1 MVRSVTAHWLTD
13 SLTGTNPRDASAS
26 KSRNCAPGKKASDG
40 HELLAKLAFD
50 VNWFKSE
57 MFYNCKQCAMC
68 RQLVQSS
75 ISFNAMRRGVEGPGT
90 GVSTWSVCPWAHT
103 CHPWASIT
111 LATAAHCFPAL
122 SGLTFGIGK
131 FLTATFLHF
140 EKLDWALMP
149 RMPKMSWGPTP
160 PSHCWS
166 GRWPLSIYRTVVLSQ
181 NFHRPYFLC
190 SCACFERLEFRTI
203 IRNDCWL
210 NLCLLQVP
218 WVSSC
223 CNAAVIEIHSMLWHQ
238 GVGWGSSQNKKWC
251 RLLMKSLAALIHW
264 NHFKLK
270 PFIMEL
276 YCTEIIQTWFIIYV
290 QDWRQDSMDCFF

>member
-1 MVRSVTAHWLTD
+1 
-13 SLTGTNPRDASAS
+13 
-26 KSRNCAPGKKASDG
+26 
-40 HELLAKLAFD
+40 
-50 VNWFKSE
+50 
-57 MFYNCKQCAMC
+57 MC
-68 RQLVQSS
+68 RQLVQSY
-75 ISFNAMRRGVEGPGT
+75 IYLNAMRRGVEGPGT
-90 GVSTWSVCPWAHT
+90 GVSTWCVCPWAHT

-131 FLTATFLHF
+131 FLAATFLPF
-140 EKLDWALMP
+140 EKLDWCP
-149 RMPKMSWGPTP
+149 GCPGCPGGPPLP
-160 PSHCWS
+160 PTAGQVDDHY
-166 GRWPLSIYRTVVLSQ
+166 PFTVVLSQ
-181 NFHRPYFLC
+181 SFHWPYFLC
-190 SCACFERLEFRTI
+190 SCACFEKLEFRSI
-203 IRNDCWL
+203 IRHDCWL

-251 RLLMKSLAALIHW
+251 RLLMKSLATLIQW
-264 NHFKLK
+264 SHFKLK

-290 QDWRQDSMDCFF
+290 QDWRQDSMDCLLIFPTAGFQISDSPTDIQ